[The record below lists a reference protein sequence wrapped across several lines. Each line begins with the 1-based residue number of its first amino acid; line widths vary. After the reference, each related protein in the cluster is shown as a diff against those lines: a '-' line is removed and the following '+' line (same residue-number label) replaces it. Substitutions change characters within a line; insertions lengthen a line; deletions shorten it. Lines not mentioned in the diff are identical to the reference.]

1 MVSPCRHRV
10 RSLIAE
16 FFTQIEDAAEERD
29 AFREATYAIR
39 NRIKTRFDPTFV
51 TTFELEY
58 GL

>member
-1 MVSPCRHRV
+1 V

-51 TTFELEY
+51 TAFELEY

>member
-1 MVSPCRHRV
+1 MLSPAGIEV

-29 AFREATYAIR
+29 AFRETTYAIQ

-51 TTFELEY
+51 TAFELEY